1 MSNPQGKAAIGYIWY
16 ERKQMVWEETSR
28 GSATIGSG
36 HSSYSAEAIAII
48 EGLKN
53 DPKLT
58 EPEPEEVVGIF
69 TDSLSNLSTI
79 KKGVAE
85 TPEQEALLR
94 TITSYP
100 NKTAFHH
107 VRSHQDNKKNNDVDE
122 LCNIKS
128 KQPGRRNAD
137 QHGGKKQLQKSE
149 NG

>member
-1 MSNPQGKAAIGYIWY
+1 M
-16 ERKQMVWEETSR
+16 
-28 GSATIGSG
+28 
-36 HSSYSAEAIAII
+36 
-48 EGLKN
+48 
-53 DPKLT
+53 T

-94 TITSYP
+94 TITSHP

-122 LCNIKS
+122 LCDIKL
-128 KQPGRRNAD
+128 KQPGRRNVD
-137 QHGGKKQLQKSE
+137 QHGGKKYSRKNQRMDEGLGPEKPTQQSCDR
-149 NG
+149 